1 MNREEIKFMV
11 ASARYNKGTPIMA
24 DDDFEL
30 LRAKLRAAGSLAVKH
45 EAVSC
50 KITEDGSRVRKA
62 DLFTDDGKQALLYS
76 PALVLSALLFNEYA
90 FWFNGWDPLGSLILG
105 SPLIVAATY
114 ILTNFIYFQKPL
126 ITRTACPECNT
137 PQNVFFGDVLFVDGG
152 KPSHIVETKCVNKEC
167 GVKLQ
172 GNGDTMLAKVQAQ
185 QDEFG
190 SDA

>member
-50 KITEDGSRVRKA
+50 KITEDGSRVCKA

-90 FWFNGWDPLGSLILG
+90 FWFLSLI
-105 SPLIVAATY
+105 
-114 ILTNFIYFQKPL
+114 
-126 ITRTACPECNT
+126 
-137 PQNVFFGDVLFVDGG
+137 
-152 KPSHIVETKCVNKEC
+152 HI
-167 GVKLQ
+167 
-172 GNGDTMLAKVQAQ
+172 
-185 QDEFG
+185 
-190 SDA
+190 